1 MGRLGLCSLSK
12 HSPAAYLS
20 SRSCCVTLCQEL
32 DPQHTWEGQ
41 DPSSAVHHAAQGINE
56 VSGSEIIGLN
66 PVPKDLK
73 QWVLSSEID
82 AGSLRQLTDPQSTN
96 LSFRAHMSLLG
107 LEGAGTWLH
116 AIPSEALGTKI
127 APPLYVPMLQRRLR
141 IPFFEEPFFCPL
153 CDGVMDVWA
162 DHALTCAC
170 GGDRT
175 KRHNLVRNTFARLAA
190 SAGWQPELEKP
201 GLLHPRPSQGGR
213 SEDGSEGNEG
223 GQRLSARR
231 PADVYIPRWDLGGSA
246 ALDFAVT
253 SGLRAD
259 LLEQTAAVG
268 LSCLTL
274 YEDHKKT
281 FLDTEKQ
288 CANEGIAFLPFVLE
302 AHSGSW
308 GPTATKVLLRL
319 GKSISM
325 ISGESTAL
333 EALRARQNLGLVL
346 QRETARAVLRRSP
359 VLAMTDDQD
368 SAYNML
374 SSTGCL

>member
-1 MGRLGLCSLSK
+1 M
-12 HSPAAYLS
+12 
-20 SRSCCVTLCQEL
+20 
-32 DPQHTWEGQ
+32 
-41 DPSSAVHHAAQGINE
+41 VHLAAQAINE
-56 VSGSEIIGLN
+56 ISGTVTIGLN

-73 QWVLSSEID
+73 QRVLSSEID
-82 AGSLRQLTDPQSTN
+82 AGALRQLTDPQSTS

-127 APPLYVPMLQRRLR
+127 TPQLYVPMLQRRLR
-141 IPFFEEPFFCPL
+141 MPLFKEPFFCPL
-153 CDGVMDVWA
+153 CDGLMDVWA

-213 SEDGSEGNEG
+213 PEDGSEGSEGNEG
-223 GQRLSARR
+223 EQRSSARR
-231 PADVYIPRWDLGGSA
+231 PADVYVPRWDLGGSA

-253 SGLRAD
+253 SGLRAGQ
-259 LLEQTAAVG
+259 LEQTAADG
-268 LSCLTL
+268 LSCLTS
-274 YEDHKKT
+274 YEHRKKT
-281 FLDTEKQ
+281 FLDTAEQ
-288 CANEGIAFLPFVLE
+288 CASEGITFLPLVME
-302 AHSGSW
+302 AHSGAW

-319 GKSISM
+319 GKSVSVV
-325 ISGESTAL
+325 SGESTAL

-359 VLAMTDDQD
+359 VLARSDDQD
-368 SAYNML
+368 SAYNLL